1 MIESKDVVLIILV
14 VAAATLTP
22 IVLRLRRRSHA
33 HFLQDYAAREV
44 CEHLRGAM
52 ELLRS
57 RGHRVI
63 RAGQKNPQ
71 LPLEIHIAPEF
82 SPRELADELKLS
94 EPVFVSDRN
103 VLGCRQDWCELHP
116 RSA

>member
-33 HFLQDYAAREV
+33 QFLQDYAAREV

-63 RAGQKNPQ
+63 RAGQKKIAKVFGLPQ
-71 LPLEIHIAPEF
+71 GAVKLVLPSGRKARDDATVGALLRAWQ
-82 SPRELADELKLS
+82 RD
-94 EPVFVSDRN
+94 
-103 VLGCRQDWCELHP
+103 
-116 RSA
+116 